1 MRSQPTSFRAG
12 TSRLSAMY
20 AALAQPVPAKVG
32 VNARH
37 AHQLAVGMNLPGRS
51 GVAALCV
58 TAELLSCT
66 LLAFL

>member
-1 MRSQPTSFRAG
+1 
-12 TSRLSAMY
+12 MY